1 MNKKILLATFTVG
14 SAVAGA
20 MLGVA
25 ATASELEKQI
35 NEKKKM
41 SDKHLDLYLLMN
53 QWVKLK
59 QKGINLSKYF
69 EKNGYNRIAIYGMSY
84 VGETLVEELKG
95 TNIEVVYGI
104 DRNAENIWIDNM
116 NVLSLDDELEDVDA
130 VVVTAISS
138 YDSISDL
145 LNRKF
150 VCPIICLKDILDE
163 ISSNV

>member
-130 VVVTAISS
+130 VVVTAISF
-138 YDSISDL
+138 YDNIKDSLS
-145 LNRKF
+145 RKLA
-150 VCPIICLKDILDE
+150 CPIVSLEDILYE
-163 ISSNV
+163 S

>member
-14 SAVAGA
+14 SAVVGA
-20 MLGVA
+20 MLGVV
-25 ATASELEKQI
+25 ATAGELEKQI

-130 VVVTAISS
+130 VVVTAISF
-138 YDSISDL
+138 YDNIKDSLS
-145 LNRKF
+145 RKLT
-150 VCPIICLKDILDE
+150 CPIISLEDILYE
-163 ISSNV
+163 S

>member
-1 MNKKILLATFTVG
+1 MNKKILLATFTIG
-14 SAVAGA
+14 SAVVGA

-25 ATASELEKQI
+25 ATAGELEKQI

>member
-1 MNKKILLATFTVG
+1 MNKKILLATFTIG
-14 SAVAGA
+14 SAVVGA

-25 ATASELEKQI
+25 ATAGELEKQI

-130 VVVTAISS
+130 VVVTAISF
-138 YDSISDL
+138 YDNIKDSLS
-145 LNRKF
+145 RKLA
-150 VCPIICLKDILDE
+150 CPIVSLEDILYE
-163 ISSNV
+163 S

>member
-14 SAVAGA
+14 SAVVGA

-95 TNIEVVYGI
+95 TNTEVVYGI
-104 DRNAENIWIDNM
+104 DRNAENIWIDNI

-130 VVVTAISS
+130 VVVTAVSF
-138 YDSISDL
+138 YDNIKDSLS
-145 LNRKF
+145 RKLT
-150 VCPIICLKDILDE
+150 CPIISLEDILYE
-163 ISSNV
+163 S

>member
-1 MNKKILLATFTVG
+1 MNKKILLATLTVG
-14 SAVAGA
+14 SAVVGA

-25 ATASELEKQI
+25 ATAGELEKQI
-35 NEKKKM
+35 SEKKKM

-84 VGETLVEELKG
+84 VGETLVEELKE
-95 TNIEVVYGI
+95 TNTEVVYGI

-130 VVVTAISS
+130 VVVTAISF
-138 YDSISDL
+138 YDNIKDSLS
-145 LNRKF
+145 RKLA
-150 VCPIICLKDILDE
+150 CPIVSLEDILYE
-163 ISSNV
+163 S

>member
-1 MNKKILLATFTVG
+1 MNKKILLATLTVG
-14 SAVAGA
+14 SAVVGA

-25 ATASELEKQI
+25 ATAGELEKQI
-35 NEKKKM
+35 SEKKKM

-130 VVVTAISS
+130 VVVTAISF
-138 YDSISDL
+138 YDNIKDSLS
-145 LNRKF
+145 RKLA
-150 VCPIICLKDILDE
+150 CPIVSLEDILYE
-163 ISSNV
+163 S